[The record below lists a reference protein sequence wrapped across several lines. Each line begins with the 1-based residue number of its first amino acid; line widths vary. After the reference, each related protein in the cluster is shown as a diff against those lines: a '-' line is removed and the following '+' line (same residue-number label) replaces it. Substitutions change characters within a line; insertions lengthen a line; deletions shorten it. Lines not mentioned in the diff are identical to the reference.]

1 MDFFRYFQLALRR
14 GWPPIFHWLMRRR
27 IAMKQFIQKIT
38 AIDSALLI
46 AFALAGLNTDQAVA
60 KGKGG
65 KGAKVRAGGG
75 AILAPPGS
83 SKNAVTAIF
92 NTDLFRNVPGAEA
105 ELMKLRMTRRMKTY
119 ENVSDSDIAAA
130 IPARPRQ
137 REDERLAFEPQ
148 S

>member
-1 MDFFRYFQLALRR
+1 
-14 GWPPIFHWLMRRR
+14 
-27 IAMKQFIQKIT
+27 MKQFMQKIT
-38 AIDSALLI
+38 AIVSPLWI
-46 AFALAGLNTDQAVA
+46 AFALAGLNTDQAIA

-75 AILAPPGS
+75 AILAPPPGS
-83 SKNAVTAIF
+83 SKNVVTAIF
-92 NTDLFRNVPGAEA
+92 NTDSFRNVPGAED

-137 REDERLAFEPQ
+137 REDERLAFEP
-148 S
+148 

>member
-1 MDFFRYFQLALRR
+1 
-14 GWPPIFHWLMRRR
+14 
-27 IAMKQFIQKIT
+27 MKQFIQKIT